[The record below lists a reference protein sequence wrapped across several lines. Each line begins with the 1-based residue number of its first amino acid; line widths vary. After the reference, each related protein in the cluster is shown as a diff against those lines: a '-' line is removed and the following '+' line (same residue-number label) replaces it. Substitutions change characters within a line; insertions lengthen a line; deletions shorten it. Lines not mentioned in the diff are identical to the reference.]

1 MIIEENYIYCSN
13 VILLLAV
20 VFFIL
25 FLLIQFG
32 STYLYKVYFTQSL
45 ITISLSLFILSFI
58 LRNGFEQR
66 ELDKPLFYF
75 TFILAIPLLYHILFY
90 LFFQNDIVTRFKFLK
105 IYVLF
110 GFMGYLTL
118 IWYNTKNLS
127 YVDSTNKT
135 FNDMLVD
142 AFKIATIFRKD

>member
-1 MIIEENYIYCSN
+1 MITEDNYIYCSN
-13 VILLLAV
+13 IILILAV
-20 VFFIL
+20 VFLIL

-45 ITISLSLFILSFI
+45 LTISLALFIFSFI

-90 LFFQNDIVTRFKFLK
+90 LFFQNDIVTRLKFLK
-105 IYVLF
+105 IYILF

-118 IWYNTKNLS
+118 IWYNTRNLS

-135 FNDMLVD
+135 FNDMIIDVLKV
-142 AFKIATIFRKD
+142 ATIF